1 MKDAEQA
8 EEAIK
13 TANGNDVEKNAEA
26 ASLRAARAVD
36 VARQVL
42 DESDDPRYAESLAIA
57 AKEVEKGMK
66 PDIMSI
72 YPRALFQAFVFC
84 LCLSCE
90 TDDVA
95 GGHLVEEGGRS
106 TGEEGL
112 AQCKQCCKSSQVNSS
127 CVRMVV

>member
-1 MKDAEQA
+1 MIVLMHVVSGSFLIVTCIEFSEEGLLKDAEQA

-42 DESDDPRYAESLAIA
+42 AESDDPRYAESLTIA

-72 YPRALFQAFVFC
+72 YPRALFFA
-84 LCLSCE
+84 
-90 TDDVA
+90 
-95 GGHLVEEGGRS
+95 
-106 TGEEGL
+106 
-112 AQCKQCCKSSQVNSS
+112 
-127 CVRMVV
+127 